1 MKTEGT
7 IYLEAEE
14 GQLSLRQGGFLTS
27 GSAGCWK
34 AEFTFTGRIWN
45 GLSKTAVFTWQQDG
59 APKTLHLLL
68 EGGTLTIPAALLA
81 EPGAVYLGVFGIG
94 AETIRLTTNFVRL
107 DVREGSWSA
116 QPPLDPLPDVYQ
128 QIIARLQEVSAQA
141 QAVLAQAEH
150 LSDMANAR
158 VDQAITASP
167 LPSMAEI
174 SDLRLGTDGT
184 RYGTAGEAVRRQL
197 SALESVML
205 ERGAAGSVTYGML
218 SQEVRE
224 CLTGGA
230 AAVVGK
236 DAVLAEN
243 LADKAVTP
251 EKTTFFRKIRDALD
265 PAVNLFDGEFRRM
278 YLSGTTGKLTLA
290 ENEGGKLA
298 VIEVQPNTSYSI
310 TLNLR
315 TTLKVGS
322 SPSLLS
328 AGDVID
334 GGISVTVGTEA
345 YQTVRTTGPNDR
357 YLYVSVTNPTID
369 HLDDSEVY
377 LKIIIS
383 DKAVLPAENE
393 MYSAARYVPHRVDIY
408 TRGQVDRLIGTALD
422 SRSLKLRKEGQDF
435 YISVPCSKD
444 SVYTRYAY
452 RRVDSDKINMHQ
464 WRLLK
469 TDLVDEQDLVLYSL
483 DTQTEWEG
491 AVLETNTQDFIGGY
505 PGNEINQ
512 SFSLFLDGRQIPVD
526 GEDFTMRGREIRA
539 ISQSRLNRHST
550 DVPLFTRWKSLVWEA
565 ESRTFSVE
573 NKWKALQEVEVSQ
586 SKLCS
591 VSCKYRDESGH
602 PLAQFAR
609 KNDDYSQLD
618 LSQPFS
624 GFGGKEVTRFDLWG
638 ENSDGA
644 FSLSIET
651 DNPRYPNQNQYLS
664 DFRSQERCKVYFDV
678 TGHCRLQKDECVV
691 SKAKI
696 RVDFAP
702 KV

>member
-278 YLSGTTGKLTLA
+278 YLAGTTGKLTLA

-298 VIEVQPNTSYSI
+298 VKIGRASCRE
-310 TLNLR
+310 R
-315 TTLKVGS
+315 
-322 SPSLLS
+322 
-328 AGDVID
+328 
-334 GGISVTVGTEA
+334 
-345 YQTVRTTGPNDR
+345 
-357 YLYVSVTNPTID
+357 VS
-369 HLDDSEVY
+369 H
-377 LKIIIS
+377 
-383 DKAVLPAENE
+383 
-393 MYSAARYVPHRVDIY
+393 
-408 TRGQVDRLIGTALD
+408 QV
-422 SRSLKLRKEGQDF
+422 
-435 YISVPCSKD
+435 
-444 SVYTRYAY
+444 
-452 RRVDSDKINMHQ
+452 
-464 WRLLK
+464 
-469 TDLVDEQDLVLYSL
+469 
-483 DTQTEWEG
+483 
-491 AVLETNTQDFIGGY
+491 
-505 PGNEINQ
+505 
-512 SFSLFLDGRQIPVD
+512 
-526 GEDFTMRGREIRA
+526 
-539 ISQSRLNRHST
+539 
-550 DVPLFTRWKSLVWEA
+550 
-565 ESRTFSVE
+565 
-573 NKWKALQEVEVSQ
+573 
-586 SKLCS
+586 
-591 VSCKYRDESGH
+591 
-602 PLAQFAR
+602 
-609 KNDDYSQLD
+609 
-618 LSQPFS
+618 
-624 GFGGKEVTRFDLWG
+624 
-638 ENSDGA
+638 
-644 FSLSIET
+644 
-651 DNPRYPNQNQYLS
+651 
-664 DFRSQERCKVYFDV
+664 
-678 TGHCRLQKDECVV
+678 
-691 SKAKI
+691 
-696 RVDFAP
+696 
-702 KV
+702 